1 MDSRMRGNDELFAD
15 LKNKVKKNM
24 RNARKLVGVGMLAL
38 MTGCSTL
45 HSLNPFASKNKGNQ
59 PAPLAELKA
68 SMAVRTA
75 WKLEVGKSAIYTFTP
90 ALVENTIIA
99 AGADGTIVRADAASG
114 RQVWRTKAGSDLT
127 AGVGSDGSIIVV
139 GGTKG
144 KLLAFDM
151 DGKPLWNAQLSS
163 EILSAPVVGQGMVV
177 ARSVDNRIVGY
188 DAKTGEKKWTVQR
201 TSPPLTLRLAPGM
214 VVHDKD
220 VLIAQPGGK
229 LLSLILA
236 TGAPRWEVEVGVAR
250 GATELERMTDIGGT
264 PTIIEDEVCAVSYQG
279 RVGCF
284 DLATGGPRWTRDLSS
299 ETGVAADQ
307 RFVFVPD
314 DKGSVFA
321 YNRDA
326 GTSAWKN
333 DKLAYRRLSTPVSY
347 GRAVAVGDY
356 QGYVHFLSRE
366 DGAFLARA
374 ATDGSAIASTPLVA
388 GSNLIFQTQNGTVTA
403 IAVE

>member
-1 MDSRMRGNDELFAD
+1 
-15 LKNKVKKNM
+15 M

-45 HSLNPFASKNKGNQ
+45 HSLNPFASKVKGNQ
-59 PAPLAELKA
+59 PAPLVDLKG

-75 WKLEVGKSAIYTFTP
+75 WKLEVGKSQVYAFTP
-90 ALVENTIIA
+90 ALVGNNIIA
-99 AGADGTIVRADAASG
+99 AGADGTLVRADAATG
-114 RQVWRTKAGSDLT
+114 HPVWRVKTGNDLT
-127 AGVGSDGSIIVV
+127 AGVGTDGNIIAL
-139 GGTKG
+139 GAKKG
-144 KLLAFDM
+144 MLLAFDM
-151 DGKPLWNAQLSS
+151 DGKPLWKAQLSS
-163 EILSAPVVGQGMVV
+163 EILTAPAIGEGIVV
-177 ARSVDNRIVGY
+177 ARSIDNRIVGF

-220 VLIAQPGGK
+220 VLVAQPGGK

-250 GATELERMTDIGGT
+250 GATELERVTDIGGT
-264 PTIIEDEVCAVSYQG
+264 PAIIEGDVCAVSYQG

-299 ETGVAADQ
+299 EVGVAVDQ

-314 DKGSVFA
+314 DKGAVFA

-356 QGYVHFLSRE
+356 QGYIHFLSRE
-366 DGAFLARA
+366 DGAFLARV
-374 ATDGSAIASTPLVA
+374 ATDGSPIVSTPLVA